1 MKNETTRTKTL
12 SGFSYRAIALVLC
25 FVMLLTAIG
34 SGSVLSAIAADFEG
48 NGAAVLV
55 DAAKAGA
62 DVDAPASGEA
72 EESSDILAPE
82 DIDDGFVLTK
92 KGDAYIADTGR
103 DADIAKTGDW
113 TGRSDWTYIH
123 FVGDDLS
130 GSGLDTNYF
139 TSSSATNNFTGTW
152 YIKNKNSDYA
162 NYEYNYYFKV
172 HGKVKDHDDWN
183 YYLSL
188 NNAVFGTNITGSGE
202 HNGTTRD
209 IDTIDIYESNGN
221 MTLKTMP
228 TPTGWVKLE
237 INFWGEYSQKTKLG
251 LYQSAVPALVASDK
265 TLTANGGDS
274 INVMPSITGGTG
286 NTNRS
291 YTVRDQYGNT
301 VSDCMSGDNFTA
313 PYVTEETVYY
323 IDSTVTDSNIST
335 LVDTATVTVT
345 VSPKVSDTY
354 RVVGAS
360 GLTGVNWDISKNY
373 MTQTANDSDKGTFV
387 WKAENVS
394 KGDYEFKIYDGSY
407 HGWGDMDD
415 AGNPVGTGN
424 ATLSDA
430 GGDNHNIKLTL
441 SADSNVTIT
450 FTNNNKGGV
459 AWTITAD
466 ATSSTEYTTTIND
479 ADTAH
484 AYSTTIATASPASCY
499 EGTRV
504 TIATTPKTGYVARV
518 SLTGGVT
525 ATKSGNNFYF
535 NMPASDV
542 TATVTYVE
550 ASAVPVTVYANS
562 GGSVNVLYGSASFT
576 ITEGEH
582 DTIKVNEGD
591 SITLTAVP
599 DSEHSFSK
607 WYKNLENNYSPGVA
621 SITETIDSKKIY
633 VASFGGASGST
644 GFNDSTYTT
653 PGTNFSI
660 KYSTGKNSEYA
671 GASGTALTGTVYR
684 SGDND
689 YYIELSSDELAA
701 WKSASG
707 QVRWNLFN
715 NSDAQITDKSG
726 YDVQYY
732 DPATSALKNC
742 ESNGDNTLLI
752 KSKPEDYGDSKFIE
766 LSNIDSSITSLGIH
780 INTSTKKVDY
790 YFGTSSGAG
799 SAEYIP
805 STNYYAKDSS
815 IREGGYNFWTYSPY
829 TEVTAV
835 AGEVSVDQDH
845 TDTRKWVEGY
855 ALKGSQITVTSIIP
869 ELGRYKSVDRNGNTT
884 TDKKPEECGS
894 GETPGLRA
902 NEKYYVAGFSFNGV
916 TPRMISESEGVA
928 VTNHTFIKPDGTTTT
943 ANGTAYTCTYT
954 IPTDMKETMLEI
966 TPILFIKDAYASETV
981 MVYVNG
987 YNDSVKNAG
996 WGNTLFLYPFYQAY
1010 KKGNKVDGEEA
1021 SYYGQAE
1028 NFGRYPGQPIVNYGG
1043 QLFAQIPLT
1052 DDGSIKGKDGNG
1064 GPIKGITLNNG
1075 YYDDV
1080 HKNYCNHVSVH
1091 RQTYDYD
1098 DFAKIYFQ
1106 KKTKN
1111 GSKYMYSIYF
1121 SFKYFAQDSS
1131 HQHRLANTTNNIDE
1145 DNDAS
1150 RYNDLLASGN
1160 ILNDTTGTVASST
1173 LITAGENSTGWQ
1185 DLEDSLGNDVDIFGN
1200 KVTKAS
1206 AEPLRV
1212 FSLGYEYNNSGR
1224 WATEW
1229 VVYHKNGNNYELI
1242 FDSDNPMTGGAGGND
1257 KNKQTNSSIVP
1268 SALIYNDKT
1277 SLAAATSMDG
1287 DRPISGFA
1295 GLYEE
1300 LEEYRGIPVKIC
1312 YEHDIPD
1319 AFKTAKNYRC
1329 DGRWT
1334 YTTVDDFVRSKIKI
1348 QYYDKNGV
1356 LHDDTYADDASIV
1369 GETTGCSAY
1378 FTNSEYYGKRVSNSE
1393 LIDNSKSYTFTAE
1406 NVGSYEF
1413 VGWYMYDT
1421 AGHESTI
1428 TTESKTAET
1437 PRSGNFVLAA
1447 RYKYIASGNL
1457 TISNT
1462 LKGNSVGRG
1471 TTYLGV
1477 SVKNGDKVTPIANV
1491 NSNTSSVTL
1500 DKTYIN
1506 ANSNYQIIVDIRT
1519 VPTGENTFMEYTAY
1533 TTNGSTGTDD
1543 RSAASDTDIYDPA
1556 NKTHKTD
1563 TYTIN
1568 VKGDIFDETTTNQQ
1582 NVKAI
1587 EYVSELNPVTYAYSI
1602 KYNYTS
1608 REYGDQ
1614 AFTREGTLT
1623 SGQINDKKVV
1633 TGTLNKTDYPDKKL
1647 TKEFLA
1653 KIAPHESN
1661 FNTEISW
1668 NFDSAVINN
1677 QTCTYDSLTNTF
1689 SISLEIANDKQTTS
1703 SNVARHGYFTVPY
1716 NVGKTDEKN
1725 GIAIGEEGTGKV
1737 SKAEAAQTFTID
1749 LDYDQ
1754 LFKAGDNNLV
1764 IAPKVIYETV
1774 DGVEKARYF
1783 KYWTFSTASSARGDS
1798 REVGRCY
1805 YPEFNYRALDNY
1817 NITAVYTTKDD
1828 ERIDPNN
1835 ASSAVIGENS
1845 FGDLYK
1851 ENSLTTISFIGNSR
1865 NQWNKDD
1872 NGTHTYY
1879 AGDLVYNDF
1888 ILTFKPEGQDLI
1900 KDLNQDVKCG
1910 FVIQRLK
1917 EIETNAS
1924 GTNAKT
1930 LQEYAKDY
1938 SAADL
1943 LSAQSAAKA
1952 KAGGSNTTGYTQ
1964 FNVSIDKTNIND
1976 KNRCHYAYAMWN
1988 TNQRTNGGAV
1998 YPAANAKSN
2007 TKYLYRAYSYM
2018 KIGDG
2023 DYIMSDAPTYFYMYD
2038 IANS

>member
-1 MKNETTRTKTL
+1 MKNETTRTNTI
-12 SGFSYRAIALVLC
+12 SGFSSRAIALALC

-34 SGSVLSAIAADFEG
+34 SGSVLSAIAAAFEG

-55 DAAKAGA
+55 DAAEAGA
-62 DVDAPASGEA
+62 DVDVPAADEA

-92 KGDAYIADTGR
+92 KGDADIADTGR
-103 DADIAKTGDW
+103 DADLAMTGAYE
-113 TGRSDWTYIH
+113 GRSDFTYVH

-130 GSGLDTNYF
+130 GSGFDTQYF
-139 TSSSATNNFTGTW
+139 TSYNGQGHYTGTW

-162 NYEYNYYFKV
+162 NSEYNYYIKV
-172 HGKVKDHDDWN
+172 HGKVKANDSWN
-183 YYLSL
+183 YYLSM
-188 NNAVFGTNITGSGE
+188 NNTVFGTGSGE
-202 HNGTTRD
+202 HNGSSD
-209 IDTIDIYESNGN
+209 ADCVAIYEGNGN
-221 MTLKTMP
+221 MTFKTMP
-228 TPTGWVKLE
+228 TPTGWVALE
-237 INFWGEYSQKTKLG
+237 VNFWGEYSKTSKLG

-301 VSDCMSGDNFTA
+301 VDGCMSGDNFTA

-323 IDSTVTDSNIST
+323 IDATVTDSKISS

-345 VSPKVSDTY
+345 VSPKVSDKY

-360 GLTGVNWDISKNY
+360 GLTGYDWDTTKNY

-394 KGDYEFKIYDGSY
+394 AGDYQFKIFDDNW

-430 GGDNHNIKLTL
+430 GGNDHNIKLTL
-441 SADSNVTIT
+441 SAASNVTIT
-450 FTNNNKGGV
+450 FTNNNKSGV
-459 AWTITAD
+459 KWTLAAD
-466 ATSSTEYTTTIND
+466 ATSSTQYTTTIND

-484 AYSTTIATASPASCY
+484 AYSTAIATASPASCY

-535 NMPASDV
+535 NMPASNV

-550 ASAVPVTVYANS
+550 ASAIPVTVYANS
-562 GGSVNVLYGSASFT
+562 GGSVEVLYGSASFT

-607 WYKNLENNYSPGVA
+607 WYKNLENNYSTTA

-633 VASFGGASGST
+633 VASFAGASGST
-644 GFNDSTYTT
+644 GFDDSSYTT

-660 KYSTGKNSEYA
+660 KYSTGNDGSTYS
-671 GASGTALTGTVYR
+671 GSSGTSLSGTVMR

-689 YYIELSSDELAA
+689 YYIELTSEELSA
-701 WKSASG
+701 WTTALGNSK
-707 QVRWNLFN
+707 QVRWNLF
-715 NSDAQITDKSG
+715 SGSTSQITDKSG
-726 YDVQYY
+726 YDVRYY
-732 DPATSALKNC
+732 DTTTSALKNC
-742 ESNGDNTLLI
+742 ESDSDSTLLI
-752 KSKPEDYGDSKFIE
+752 RSKPNDYSSTVFIE
-766 LSNIDSSITSLGIH
+766 LSKIDSTVGSLGIH

-815 IREGGYNFWTYSPY
+815 IREGNYNFWIYSPH

-835 AGEVSVDQDH
+835 EGEVSVDANHADGH
-845 TDTRKWVEGY
+845 KWVEGY
-855 ALKGSQITVTSIIP
+855 ALKGSQITVTTTIP
-869 ELGRYKSVDRNGNTT
+869 HRGAYNYVDKSGNTGT
-884 TDKKPEECGS
+884 CYAD
-894 GETPGLRA
+894 
-902 NEKYYVAGFSFNGV
+902 EKYYVAGFSFNGV
-916 TPRMISESEGVA
+916 TPRLISESEGETVESC
-928 VTNHTFIKPDGTTTT
+928 TFIEPDGTSYTR
-943 ANGTAYTCTYT
+943 AGTSYTCTYT
-954 IPTDMKETMLEI
+954 IPADMKETMLEI

-996 WGNTLFLYPFYQAY
+996 WGNTLFLYPFYQY
-1010 KKGNKVDGEEA
+1010 RKDGTTSGA
-1021 SYYGQAE
+1021 IGTYYGQGE

-1052 DDGSIKGKDGNG
+1052 DDGSINGKDDNG

-1080 HKNYCNHVSVH
+1080 HKTYCNHVSVH

-1098 DFAKIYFQ
+1098 DFAKIYNE

-1173 LITAGENSTGWQ
+1173 LITAGDNSTGWQ

-1212 FSLGYEYNNSGR
+1212 FSLGYEYNNAGR

-1229 VVYHKNGNNYELI
+1229 VVYHKNGDNYELI
-1242 FDSDNPMTGGAGGND
+1242 FDSENPMTGGSGGSD
-1257 KNKQTNSSIVP
+1257 QNKQTNSSIVP
-1268 SALIYNDKT
+1268 SALIYNDKA

-1319 AFKTAKNYRC
+1319 AFNPKNYRC

-1334 YTTVDDFVRSKIKI
+1334 YTTVDDFVRSNIKI

-1519 VPTGENTFMEYTAY
+1519 VASGENTFKEYLGY
-1533 TTNGSTGTDD
+1533 TTNGSTGTDV
-1543 RSAASDTDIYDPA
+1543 RSEVTTANNIYDPSD
-1556 NKTHKTD
+1556 KTNSTH
-1563 TYTIN
+1563 TYTIT
-1568 VKGDIFDETTTNQQ
+1568 VKGDIFDATTTNQQ

-1608 REYGDQ
+1608 RQYGDQ

-1633 TGTLNKTDYPDKKL
+1633 TGTPGDADKKL
-1647 TKEFLA
+1647 TKAFLA
-1653 KIAPHESN
+1653 QIAPHESN
-1661 FNTEISW
+1661 FNEKITW
-1668 NFDSAVINN
+1668 NFDNVVNS
-1677 QTCTYDSLTNTF
+1677 QTCTYTSGTNTYN
-1689 SISLEIANDKQTTS
+1689 ISLNISKANATIDSTS
-1703 SNVARHGYFTVPY
+1703 TEFSKVRHGYFTVPY
-1716 NVGKTDEKN
+1716 AQTN
-1725 GIAIGEEGTGKV
+1725 GVVNADGSGKV
-1737 SKAEAAQTFTID
+1737 AKTADTTFTID
-1749 LDYDQ
+1749 LNYDE
-1754 LFKAGDNNLV
+1754 LFKIGDDYV
-1764 IAPKVIYETV
+1764 TAPTVIYETV
-1774 DGVEKARYF
+1774 NGDEHERYF
-1783 KYWTFSTASSARGDS
+1783 MYWEMSTVSSKRGDS
-1798 REVGRCY
+1798 RVVGKCY
-1805 YPEFNYRALDNY
+1805 FPEFNYRALDNY
-1817 NITAVYTTKDD
+1817 NIRAVYTTEDD
-1828 ERIDPNN
+1828 QRIDPSNE
-1835 ASSAVIGENS
+1835 SSAIIAKNSYASLYDANS
-1845 FGDLYK
+1845 F
-1851 ENSLTTISFIGNSR
+1851 TTIDFIGNSR
-1865 NQWNKDD
+1865 NQWNSGDKGSNLKD
-1872 NGTHTYY
+1872 
-1879 AGDLVYNDF
+1879 AGDLIYNDF
-1888 ILTFKPEGQDLI
+1888 ILSFKPEGADLF
-1900 KDLNQDVKCG
+1900 KDLSRASCGVVVERVKP
-1910 FVIQRLK
+1910 
-1917 EIETNAS
+1917 IETNSS

-1938 SAADL
+1938 STEDL
-1943 LSAQSAAKA
+1943 ATIHEKIETYVSSGFVTK
-1952 KAGGSNTTGYTQ
+1952 GGLTLMNRSVDKDDVNT
-1964 FNVSIDKTNIND
+1964 
-1976 KNRCHYAYAMWN
+1976 KNRCHYVLPMYN
-1988 TNQRTNGGAV
+1988 NPTGSDLVGNNQ
-1998 YPAANAKSN
+1998 
-2007 TKYLYRAYSYM
+2007 KYLYRAYSYM
-2018 KIGDG
+2018 IIDG
-2023 DYIMSDAPTYFYMYD
+2023 DLTISDAPTYFYMYD
-2038 IANS
+2038 IAVA